1 MSASQIIR
9 SFFLILSA
17 YLICHLAIQLFLL
30 PGTLGTDFVEQ
41 AIFSQHLEFAY
52 GIKQPPLY
60 TWLQLGLNSLTGNA
74 AIGYPLLKYIMF
86 ALWISSFFLAVRV
99 WSGSW
104 QWALW
109 GSGCLFLLYQV
120 AWKAHFGVTH
130 TFLLSFAV
138 CQTLL
143 WTGLI
148 RKAEKISPFFYIML
162 GLSIAVG
169 IYAKHSYWLFL
180 MPLLLCLLIDQHITQ
195 KPKLFLITGSVAAL
209 LVAPWVLEILAQL
222 PNLAETADAS
232 SSGPHVLQRLKNV
245 STLITETIGFLSP
258 LWLIILIV
266 LMISL
271 RQNGQPFSDLFKSRP
286 DAGFNDRHF
295 LHRLGLVIF
304 VGAAFAIILFGLPGF
319 KARWMHPLLMAA
331 LIWVVLFCK
340 SFFESDFTAAQTKRF
355 QRIVW
360 YIIAVI
366 TVLIIVLRL
375 LQAFYGPPFCKRCRL
390 LEPMPNLAEELQQR
404 GLQPTHIF
412 ALDDHTAGNLAVF
425 MPDSRVYTPHYR
437 YVTAPVGPVSQTKS
451 AQCLMIWRLPSD
463 PGPNPG
469 QAQIQAAMPKTLS
482 DYIAQFG
489 IMSQT
494 SQSQTITLDWEFS
507 RKRASSWAY
516 QINPNC
522 QLHSDANSSK

>member
-9 SFFLILSA
+9 SFFLVLIA

-41 AIFSQHLEFAY
+41 AIFAQHLDFAY

-60 TWLQLGLNSLTGNA
+60 TWLQLGLNNVIGNI
-74 AIGYPLLKYIMF
+74 AISYPLLKYIIF
-86 ALWISSFFLAVRV
+86 ALWISSFFFAVRV

-104 QWALW
+104 HWAFF

-138 CQTLL
+138 CQTLI
-143 WTGLI
+143 WIGLI
-148 RKAEKISPFFYIML
+148 RKAEKTSPIFYIML

-180 MPLLLCLLIDQHITQ
+180 MPLLLCIFIDHHITQ
-195 KPKLFLITGSVAAL
+195 KPKLFLISGSVAAL
-209 LVAPWVLEILAQL
+209 LVAPWILEVLTQLPTLAQ
-222 PNLAETADAS
+222 TADAS
-232 SSGPHVLQRLKNV
+232 STGPDTLQRLKNV

-258 LWLIILIV
+258 LWLIILVV
-266 LMISL
+266 LLISL
-271 RQNGQPFSDLFKSRP
+271 RQNNQPFADLFKSRP
-286 DAGFNDRHF
+286 DAGFSDRHF

-304 VGAAFAIILFGLPGF
+304 IGAAFAIVIFGLPGF

-331 LIWVVLFCK
+331 LIWMVLFCK
-340 SFFESDFTAAQTKRF
+340 SFFENDFSEAQTKRF

-375 LQAFYGPPFCKRCRL
+375 LQTIYGPPFCKRCRL
-390 LEPMPNLAEELQQR
+390 LEPMPNLAAELHQK
-404 GLQPTHIF
+404 GLSPTHIF

-425 MPDSRVYTPHYR
+425 MPNSRVYTPHYP
-437 YVTAPVGPVSQTKS
+437 YVTTPIGPKALTD
-451 AQCLMIWRLPSD
+451 AAECLVIWRLTSD
-463 PGPNPG
+463 
-469 QAQIQAAMPKTLS
+469 QIPTEMPKRLS
-482 DYIAQFG
+482 DYVGQFG
-489 IMSQT
+489 VSSPKEQVQILS
-494 SQSQTITLDWEFS
+494 LDWPFS
-507 RKRASSWAY
+507 RKRASKWAY
-516 QINPNC
+516 QFSPHC
-522 QLHSDANSSK
+522 QLSSSENLVK